1 LYLVSL
7 PMNRSSVTILLSVF
21 LWRLG
26 YQLFIRYQPYFPI
39 LNTDSFEL
47 WTVIIICTLVPVA
60 AIVLAIASVPRPKT
74 TRRHPTP
81 SIQTPQRSTAQRPTP
96 NPKEEKLSRQ
106 LIELL
111 HGDQETAQW
120 LLHTSKQNNPG
131 KAVEWHLEQVIQEVR
146 HHSSTQPTAPLPQP
160 PQRQQPAA
168 QSHKQTELHRQL
180 VGLLH
185 GDADTAKRLIDLSI
199 EKNPLRDTEWHLD
212 KVINDLVRDRGG
224 KPKPYK
230 RDYRDYRDC

>member
-1 LYLVSL
+1 
-7 PMNRSSVTILLSVF
+7 MNRSSVTILLSVF

-60 AIVLAIASVPRPKT
+60 AIVLAIASAPRPKT

-81 SIQTPQRSTAQRPTP
+81 SIQTPQRPIAQRPTP

-168 QSHKQTELHRQL
+168 QSRKQQELERQL
-180 VGLLH
+180 ISLLH
-185 GDADTAKRLIDLSI
+185 EDGATAWRLLQLSV
-199 EKNPLRDTEWHLD
+199 ERNGQRDIVWHLE
-212 KVINDLVRDRGG
+212 KVIYDLVRDRGG

>member
-1 LYLVSL
+1 MKRSAVTTLLSL
-7 PMNRSSVTILLSVF
+7 FLGCLAYRLFIYYKPYIPPMNM
-21 LWRLG
+21 
-26 YQLFIRYQPYFPI
+26 
-39 LNTDSFEL
+39 DSMGGMI
-47 WTVIIICTLVPVA
+47 VIITCTLVPVA
-60 AIVLAIASVPRPKT
+60 AGLLAIASVPRPKT
-74 TRRHPTP
+74 TRRHPIP
-81 SIQTPQRSTAQRPTP
+81 SVQTPQRSAAAQRPTP

-111 HGDQETAQW
+111 HGDQDAAQW

-168 QSHKQTELHRQL
+168 PSLKQAELHRQL

-224 KPKPYK
+224 KPAPKPYE

>member
-1 LYLVSL
+1 MKSSSAATLLSL
-7 PMNRSSVTILLSVF
+7 FLGCLAYRLFIYYKPYIPPMNMDSMGATI
-21 LWRLG
+21 
-26 YQLFIRYQPYFPI
+26 
-39 LNTDSFEL
+39 
-47 WTVIIICTLVPVA
+47 VIITCTLVPVA
-60 AIVLAIASVPRPKT
+60 AGLLAIASAPRPKT

-81 SIQTPQRSTAQRPTP
+81 SIQTPQRPIAQRPTP

-131 KAVEWHLEQVIQEVR
+131 KAVEWHLEQVIQDVR

-160 PQRQQPAA
+160 PTRQTTA
-168 QSHKQTELHRQL
+168 QSRKQAELERQL
-180 VGLLH
+180 ISLLH
-185 GDADTAKRLIDLSI
+185 EDGATAWRLIQLSV
-199 EKNPLRDTEWHLD
+199 EKNGQKDIVWHLE
-212 KVINDLVRDRGG
+212 KVIYDLVRDRGG
-224 KPKPYK
+224 KPEPKPYK